1 MECKKLQCSHLKAC
15 QLFFTNQKQQT
26 DDIMK
31 QKLLSFILLLIV
43 GISAAHAYSFSA
55 VAPSGQTLYY
65 NITSSGSSPEVS
77 VTCPSSTSWSDYT
90 RPTGNLTIPTTVTNG
105 GITYSVTSIGDYA
118 FEYCSG
124 LTSVSIPN
132 SVTSIGYESFEYCS
146 GLASVTIPNSVT
158 SIGNYAFEYCSGLT
172 SVTIP
177 NSVTSIGEGAFRSC
191 SGLTSVTIPNS
202 VTSIGGGAFRSCS
215 GLNSIVVSSGNTV
228 YDSRNNCNAIIET
241 ATNTLIAGFQ
251 NTTIPNSVTSIGNHA
266 FYGCSGLTSLTIPN
280 SVTSIGYMAFSFC
293 RGLTSVTIPN
303 SVTSIGNWAFQ
314 YCSNLDS
321 VPIPNTVTTIAQGL
335 FYGCSGLTS
344 VTIPTTVTTI
354 QDQAFYRCISL
365 TSVTI
370 PNSVTT
376 IESSAFQN
384 CTGLTSVT
392 IPSSVTTIGTNA
404 FLNVPLIIYSGSASG
419 SPWGALYYNRYFEDN
434 LMFTSRAKDTLI
446 GASPSISSANIPST
460 VTTIGGRAFNGCTS
474 LISVTIP
481 NSVTTIGDSAFLGTG
496 LTSATIPNSVITIGN
511 YAFYNCLGLT
521 SVTIGNSVTTIGDA
535 AFASDTNMTS
545 VTIPNSV
552 IRIGNSAFYNCP
564 GLTSLTIGNSV
575 TSIGNG
581 AFSGCSG
588 LTSLTIPNSV
598 TSIGNSAFYGCS
610 GLTSV
615 SIPNSVTSIGN
626 GAFFGCSGL
635 TSLTIPNSVTSIGN
649 SAFYGCSGLN
659 SVTIPN
665 SVTSIGNS
673 AFYGCSGLT
682 SVTIPNS
689 VTSIGDEA
697 FRSCSGLTSVT
708 IPNSVTTIG
717 YSAFN
722 SCSGLTSVTIPNS
735 VTTIG
740 YSTFHSCSGLTSVT
754 IPNSVTSIGSMAF
767 RDCYALAPLTI
778 PNSVLSIGNTA
789 FDQVKMIFYYGSA
802 GSANDTW
809 GALCRNGFI
818 EDSLFYT
825 NSSKV
830 TLCGA
835 YIDIVTADIPQ
846 SVTTIGENAFCWCKK
861 LTKVTIPSSVSRIKW
876 GAFQVCTNLSSVII
890 GTPQTID
897 SVTCTFEPAIFYND
911 RSLQTIEMRKMIP
924 PIYNNPYGSS
934 YPGSSYYYSIV
945 GYVPSNCIL
954 KVPCYRDSLYRASDW
969 GNWFSHIVTDC
980 DLPYFDFKAIAPS
993 GDTLYYIIKNTTDR
1007 VKVVHPRKYYNYW
1020 GEYVKPTDTLVI
1032 PAIVQTDGMSY
1043 YVTEIESDAFRGCNG
1058 ITAVT
1063 IPRTIVEIG
1072 NNAFCSCSCL
1082 STVNYN
1088 ATACLKY
1095 NNEVFTEC
1103 PISTINIGDN
1113 VRILPE
1119 EAFTGLDSLRSVRI
1133 PDSVQTIWPGAFG
1146 FCTLLD
1152 TVVIGS
1158 SVSIIGDYVFENCS
1172 SLKYVKVR
1180 SNIPPFIDSNT
1191 FLSVPN
1197 NCMVSVPCNRDSVYR
1212 ASDWGRLFSHIVAD
1226 TNCSD
1231 CVIGLDDLPYTDN
1244 FDSYTTSTTTKTGV
1258 QPDCWT
1264 LVHQDVTMT
1273 DEYKPMI
1280 YCSSVN
1286 AHSGNYSLI
1295 LNKRGIYAMP
1305 EFEGDVNTL
1314 QLSFY
1319 LKQTQT
1325 KYQLQVGVMADLTD
1339 ASTFVPVATLDNGSN
1354 ITSSLPQTVNFSSYT
1369 GSGRYIAFRNT
1380 LAPGN
1385 TGDYSCNY
1393 IDDLTLTQPEVF
1405 TISATANPTA
1415 GGTVTGAGSYT
1426 DGSTCTLTATPAS
1439 GYTFANW
1446 TIGNSVVSTNPTY
1459 SFTVTSNRTLTANFT
1474 PIVICGFGLD
1484 DLPFTENF
1492 DHYTTSTTA
1501 KTGVEPDCWTL
1512 AHQDVSMTDEYKPMI
1527 YYSSANAHSG
1537 NYSLILNKRGI
1548 YAMPEFEGNVR
1559 ALKLSMYL
1567 KQSAAKYQL
1576 QVGVMSDLDNSS
1588 TFVPV
1593 ATIDNSSTN
1602 IEHVTVS
1609 FASYTGSGHYIA
1621 FRNILAPGNT
1631 GDYSCNYI
1639 DDLTITTYYDF
1650 LAVAPTGDTLYYI
1663 ILDSNNVTVVSPI
1676 PIDPTEIDYL
1686 DSLEHATLDSLAQP
1700 SNSLYNNIPDSD
1712 SGTKMPSF
1720 ASDTKGHAYKSGA
1733 MKYNGTVNIPASVT
1747 HNGTTYSVAR
1757 INDYAFYKCDSVISV
1772 TIPDNVVSIG
1782 KWAFAFDSILGSV
1795 SLGSSVTDIGFGA
1808 FYGCLSLTDLVLP
1821 DPMTPSCDTCHS
1833 TPSTP
1838 HPHSHCDTCHSR
1850 IGDHAFY
1857 GLGKRNLTPIPITL
1871 TIPRSVIY
1879 IGDNAFA
1886 ESPCI
1891 ATVNYNADS
1900 CTYMGSTSSPVFE
1913 NDMNFHTLNI
1923 GSTVKIIPANAFYG
1937 CSGINSLTI
1946 PASVKAIDSNAFY
1959 GCGGIG
1965 TLTFPASVSSIGSS
1979 AFAGCSGL
1987 TSITAKRTVAPSTS
2001 ANAFDGIPDDIPVYI
2016 PCGSRNSYDSCWSHF
2031 TNFIEEMD
2039 AHVTVNSADNSMGTA
2054 RVVNQPT
2061 CASPTSTV
2069 VATPNT
2075 GYVFTSWTE
2084 GDIAVSTSATY
2095 SFSVTADRILTAQF
2109 APTTTY
2115 SVMALPTPTEGG
2127 TVTGA
2132 GNYAAGST
2140 CTLTAVANAG
2150 YTFTNWTE
2158 GDIIVDTSATYSFSV
2173 TADRILTAQFSPNTP
2188 YTITA
2193 TANPTEGGT
2202 VNGDGDYPVG
2212 NTCTLRASSRPG
2224 YDFLNWT
2231 EGNTIVSTDATYSF
2245 TVTASRSLTANFVK
2259 CGFGVDDLPY
2269 TDNFDH
2275 YTNSTTAKTG
2285 MEPPCWSLAKQ
2296 DVTMTNDYKP
2306 MIYYGNSTAHS
2317 GNYSLILNKRGIY
2330 AMSEFDG
2337 DVSTLQL
2344 SMYLKQTQAKYQL
2357 QVGVMSSLNNAL
2369 SFVPIA
2375 TIDNSSTDFQYVE
2388 VDFDSY
2394 TGDGHYI
2401 AFRNILASGN
2411 TGDYSCNYIDDI
2423 NIHTAPCNGISA
2435 NRLPYTD
2442 NFDHYTKNTTN
2453 KTGVEPH
2460 CWTLAHQ
2467 DVSMTDEYKPML
2479 YFSNAH
2485 SGSYSLIL
2493 NKRGIYAMPAIDTN
2507 IRTLQL
2513 TMYLKQSMTKYQLQ
2527 VGVMSSLSNASTFV
2541 PVATIDNSSTA
2552 FEQVTV
2558 NFSSYTGN
2566 GHYIAFRNILAP
2578 DNTGDFSCNYID
2590 DLTVQVAPCTG
2601 IKVNDLPYT
2610 ENFDRYTN
2618 SITAKTGVEPP
2629 CWTLARQDVNMTDE
2643 YKPMI
2648 YYSSANAHSGNYS
2661 LILNKRGIYAMPE
2674 FEGDVSTLQ
2683 LSFYLKQTQAKYQLQ
2698 VGVMSSLTSV
2708 SSFVPIETINNSST
2722 DIEHVTVNFSSYTGN
2737 GHYIAFRNTL
2747 ASGNSGD
2754 YSVNYIDDLTLS
2766 LPVMYTVTATANPST
2781 GGTVTG
2787 AGEYASGTTCI
2798 LAATPDADYT
2808 FDNWTEGNTVVST
2821 NATYSFIVDANR
2833 TLTANFTH
2841 NIPVVICEI
2850 GVDDLPYTDN
2860 FDNYTNSTTAKT
2872 GVQPTCWTLAKQ
2884 DVSMTNEYKPMIYYA
2899 SANAHSGNYSLIL
2912 NKRGIYAMPEFKGDV
2927 NTLQLSFY
2935 LKQTQTKYQLQVG
2948 VMSSLTNASTFTPV
2962 QTINNSSTNMEQVT
2976 VDFSSYTGNGHY
2988 IAFRNILASGNSGD
3002 YSINY
3007 IDDLTLELR
3016 PVNTCT
3022 GINVADLPYYE
3033 EFDSIT
3039 TSTTTKT
3046 GVEPPCWTL
3055 VHQYVNMTD
3064 AYKPMIYYSPENA
3077 YTGDYSL
3084 ILNKRG
3090 IYAMPAYNGDVTQV
3104 MLFISLKQPQAKYQL
3119 DVGVMS
3125 DLNDISTFESVGIID
3140 NTGTDYQFW
3149 LIDFLDY
3156 TGNGHYIAFR
3166 NILAP
3171 GYTGDYSVN
3180 YIDHI
3185 LLEPLVYYNV
3195 TALANPPE
3203 GGTITG
3209 AGRYIHRYPCTL
3221 TATPNENYTFA
3232 NWTYN
3237 DTVVSTD
3244 SIFSFYIYDNYTLTA
3259 NFTYTPPSYTVT
3271 ATANPTAGGTVTG
3284 AGSYTSGSIC
3294 TLTATPAT
3302 GYNFTNWTSGSTVV
3316 STNATYTFTVTS
3328 DSTLTA
3334 NFTPIVNCGISV
3346 ADLPYSDNFDSYTTS
3361 TTAKTG
3367 VEPPCWTLAK
3377 QDVTMTDE
3385 YKPMVYYSSA
3395 NAHSG
3400 NYSLIINKR
3409 GIYAMPEFEGNVN
3422 TLQLSMYLKQSATK
3436 YQLQVGV
3443 MSNLDNASTFVPVA
3457 TIDNSTSGVEHVTV
3471 NFSSYTGT
3479 GHYIAFRNILAT
3491 GNSGDYSCN
3500 YIDDLTLSQPVV
3512 YTVAA
3517 TANPTA
3523 GGTVTGAGSYTDGST
3538 CTLTATPASG
3548 YTFTNWTVGNTVVST
3563 NATYSFTVTANRT
3576 LKANFTPVATC
3587 GISLSDLPYSE
3598 TFDNITTSTTAQT
3611 GVQPPCWTLAY
3622 QEVSMTNEYNPMIY
3636 YGSSNAHSGN
3646 YSLLL
3651 NKRGIYAMPEFDGN
3665 VNELIMGFYV
3675 LQTRASYRLTVG
3687 VMEDLSDPSTFTPVT
3702 TFNNSSTTDYVYCE
3716 VDFSSYEG
3724 SGRYIV
3730 FRNTNSAISDYSI
3743 NYIDDIT
3750 LNRAT
3755 PPCALTVEDLPYT
3768 DNFDS
3773 YTSSTTPKTGV
3784 EPTCWTLAYQEVSM
3798 TDEYKPMVYYSSA
3811 NAHSGNYALLLNKRG
3826 IYSMPAYTGDISTL
3840 QLSFYL
3846 KQTNSS
3852 YELTVG
3858 VMEDLYDPETFE
3870 PVISFNNETTNYV
3883 QQVVDF
3889 SSYSGTGHYIV
3900 FRNTNYAISNFSVN
3914 YIDDLTLE
3922 TRANNCSITTAD
3934 MPFSDNFDSYTSST
3948 TAKTGVQPDCWT
3960 LVHQDVAMT
3969 DEYKPMIYYSSANA
3983 HSGSYSL
3990 ILNKRCIFA
3999 MPEAVAD
4006 VNTLQ
4011 MEFYVRQTQ
4020 TKYQLQVGVLTSLDD
4035 YTTFVPV
4042 ATINNSST
4050 TTSSRHVVNFSSYTG
4065 NGHYIAFRNIL
4076 ASGQT
4081 GDYSCN
4087 YIDDIT
4093 LNSTSAA
4100 MYKGDTSDDSFAMD
4114 KHLTVYP
4121 NPTTGKLTVEADQEV
4136 VRVDVFDY
4144 TGRNVATYQS
4154 QSAIDLSQLATGIY
4168 TLRFTLP
4175 DRIEVR
4181 RVVKQ

>member
-1 MECKKLQCSHLKAC
+1 M
-15 QLFFTNQKQQT
+15 
-26 DDIMK
+26 
-31 QKLLSFILLLIV
+31 
-43 GISAAHAYSFSA
+43 GSATVVNY
-55 VAPSGQTLYY
+55 PTC
-65 NITSSGSSPEVS
+65 SSPIATIAANPIAGCTF
-77 VTCPSSTSWSDYT
+77 TCWTEEDT
-90 RPTGNLTIPTTVTNG
+90 
-105 GITYSVTSIGDYA
+105 
-118 FEYCSG
+118 
-124 LTSVSIPN
+124 
-132 SVTSIGYESFEYCS
+132 
-146 GLASVTIPNSVT
+146 
-158 SIGNYAFEYCSGLT
+158 
-172 SVTIP
+172 
-177 NSVTSIGEGAFRSC
+177 
-191 SGLTSVTIPNS
+191 
-202 VTSIGGGAFRSCS
+202 
-215 GLNSIVVSSGNTV
+215 VVST
-228 YDSRNNCNAIIET
+228 
-241 ATNTLIAGFQ
+241 
-251 NTTIPNSVTSIGNHA
+251 
-266 FYGCSGLTSLTIPN
+266 
-280 SVTSIGYMAFSFC
+280 
-293 RGLTSVTIPN
+293 
-303 SVTSIGNWAFQ
+303 
-314 YCSNLDS
+314 
-321 VPIPNTVTTIAQGL
+321 
-335 FYGCSGLTS
+335 
-344 VTIPTTVTTI
+344 
-354 QDQAFYRCISL
+354 
-365 TSVTI
+365 
-370 PNSVTT
+370 
-376 IESSAFQN
+376 
-384 CTGLTSVT
+384 
-392 IPSSVTTIGTNA
+392 
-404 FLNVPLIIYSGSASG
+404 
-419 SPWGALYYNRYFEDN
+419 
-434 LMFTSRAKDTLI
+434 
-446 GASPSISSANIPST
+446 
-460 VTTIGGRAFNGCTS
+460 
-474 LISVTIP
+474 
-481 NSVTTIGDSAFLGTG
+481 
-496 LTSATIPNSVITIGN
+496 
-511 YAFYNCLGLT
+511 
-521 SVTIGNSVTTIGDA
+521 DA
-535 AFASDTNMTS
+535 A
-545 VTIPNSV
+545 
-552 IRIGNSAFYNCP
+552 Y
-564 GLTSLTIGNSV
+564 
-575 TSIGNG
+575 
-581 AFSGCSG
+581 
-588 LTSLTIPNSV
+588 
-598 TSIGNSAFYGCS
+598 
-610 GLTSV
+610 
-615 SIPNSVTSIGN
+615 
-626 GAFFGCSGL
+626 
-635 TSLTIPNSVTSIGN
+635 
-649 SAFYGCSGLN
+649 
-659 SVTIPN
+659 
-665 SVTSIGNS
+665 
-673 AFYGCSGLT
+673 
-682 SVTIPNS
+682 
-689 VTSIGDEA
+689 
-697 FRSCSGLTSVT
+697 
-708 IPNSVTTIG
+708 
-717 YSAFN
+717 
-722 SCSGLTSVTIPNS
+722 
-735 VTTIG
+735 
-740 YSTFHSCSGLTSVT
+740 TFT
-754 IPNSVTSIGSMAF
+754 
-767 RDCYALAPLTI
+767 
-778 PNSVLSIGNTA
+778 
-789 FDQVKMIFYYGSA
+789 
-802 GSANDTW
+802 
-809 GALCRNGFI
+809 
-818 EDSLFYT
+818 
-825 NSSKV
+825 
-830 TLCGA
+830 
-835 YIDIVTADIPQ
+835 VTADC
-846 SVTTIGENAFCWCKK
+846 TLNAHF
-861 LTKVTIPSSVSRIKW
+861 
-876 GAFQVCTNLSSVII
+876 A
-890 GTPQTID
+890 
-897 SVTCTFEPAIFYND
+897 PAT
-911 RSLQTIEMRKMIP
+911 S
-924 PIYNNPYGSS
+924 
-934 YPGSSYYYSIV
+934 
-945 GYVPSNCIL
+945 C
-954 KVPCYRDSLYRASDW
+954 
-969 GNWFSHIVTDC
+969 
-980 DLPYFDFKAIAPS
+980 
-993 GDTLYYIIKNTTDR
+993 
-1007 VKVVHPRKYYNYW
+1007 
-1020 GEYVKPTDTLVI
+1020 
-1032 PAIVQTDGMSY
+1032 
-1043 YVTEIESDAFRGCNG
+1043 G
-1058 ITAVT
+1058 ITAT
-1063 IPRTIVEIG
+1063 
-1072 NNAFCSCSCL
+1072 
-1082 STVNYN
+1082 
-1088 ATACLKY
+1088 
-1095 NNEVFTEC
+1095 
-1103 PISTINIGDN
+1103 
-1113 VRILPE
+1113 
-1119 EAFTGLDSLRSVRI
+1119 
-1133 PDSVQTIWPGAFG
+1133 
-1146 FCTLLD
+1146 
-1152 TVVIGS
+1152 
-1158 SVSIIGDYVFENCS
+1158 
-1172 SLKYVKVR
+1172 
-1180 SNIPPFIDSNT
+1180 
-1191 FLSVPN
+1191 
-1197 NCMVSVPCNRDSVYR
+1197 
-1212 ASDWGRLFSHIVAD
+1212 
-1226 TNCSD
+1226 
-1231 CVIGLDDLPYTDN
+1231 DLPYTDN
-1244 FDSYTTSTTTKTGV
+1244 FDAYTTSTTAKTGV

-1264 LVHQDVTMT
+1264 LEHQDVAMA

-1280 YCSSVN
+1280 YYSSAN

-1305 EFEGDVNTL
+1305 EFDGDVNTL

-1325 KYQLQVGVMADLTD
+1325 KYQLQVGVMTDLD
-1339 ASTFVPVATLDNGSN
+1339 NANTFVPIDTIDNGSN
-1354 ITSSLPQTVNFSSYT
+1354 ITSSLPHTVNFSSYT
-1369 GSGRYIAFRNT
+1369 GSGHYIAFRNT
-1380 LAPGN
+1380 LAAGN

-1405 TISATANPTA
+1405 TISATANPVE

-1426 DGSTCTLTATPAS
+1426 DGSTCALTATPDS
-1439 GYTFANW
+1439 GYTFTNW
-1446 TIGNSVVSTNPTY
+1446 TVGNTVVSTNPTY
-1459 SFTVTSNRTLTANFT
+1459 SFTVASNRTLTANFT

-1512 AHQDVSMTDEYKPMI
+1512 AHQDVAMTDEYKPMI

-1559 ALKLSMYL
+1559 ALKLGMYL

-1720 ASDTKGHAYKSGA
+1720 TSDTKGHAYKSGA

-1795 SLGSSVTDIGFGA
+1795 SLGSSVTEIGFGA

-1821 DPMTPSCDTCHS
+1821 NPPIPDNPDYPDDPHHPCDTCWRG
-1833 TPSTP
+1833 TM
-1838 HPHSHCDTCHSR
+1838 
-1850 IGDHAFY
+1850 IADHAFF

-1913 NDMNFHTLNI
+1913 NDMNFHTLTI

-1959 GCGGIG
+1959 GCSGIG
-1965 TLTFPASVSSIGSS
+1965 SLTFPASVSSIGSS
-1979 AFAGCSGL
+1979 AFGGCSGL

-2109 APTTTY
+2109 TPTTTY
-2115 SVMALPTPTEGG
+2115 SVMALPNPTEGG

-2132 GNYAAGST
+2132 GNYAGGST

-2158 GDIIVDTSATYSFSV
+2158 GDIVVSTSATYSYTV

-2285 MEPPCWSLAKQ
+2285 MEPPCWRLAKQ

-2317 GNYSLILNKRGIY
+2317 DNYSLILNKRGIY

-2357 QVGVMSSLNNAL
+2357 QVGVMSNLNNAL

-2394 TGDGHYI
+2394 SGDGHYI

-2435 NRLPYTD
+2435 NKLPYTD
-2442 NFDHYTKNTTN
+2442 NFDHYTKSTTN

-2507 IRTLQL
+2507 IRALQL

-2578 DNTGDFSCNYID
+2578 GNTGDFSCNYID

-2601 IKVNDLPYT
+2601 IKVDDLPYT
-2610 ENFDRYTN
+2610 DNFDRYTN

-2698 VGVMSSLTSV
+2698 VGVLSSLTSV

-2722 DIEHVTVNFSSYTGN
+2722 DIEHVTVNFSSYTGS
-2737 GHYIAFRNTL
+2737 GHYIAFRNIL
-2747 ASGNSGD
+2747 ASGNTGD
-2754 YSVNYIDDLTLS
+2754 YSINYIDDLTLS
-2766 LPVMYTVTATANPST
+2766 LPVMYTITATANPSA
-2781 GGTVTG
+2781 GGTVSG
-2787 AGEYASGTTCI
+2787 AGEYASGSTCT
-2798 LAATPDADYT
+2798 LTATPAPNYIFT
-2808 FDNWTEGNTVVST
+2808 NWTVGNTVVSN
-2821 NATYSFIVDANR
+2821 NATYSFTVTANR
-2833 TLTANFTH
+2833 TLKANFTYVA
-2841 NIPVVICEI
+2841 PVVCGIN
-2850 GVDDLPYTDN
+2850 VDDLPFTETFDGYT
-2860 FDNYTNSTTAKT
+2860 TSTTAKT
-2872 GVQPTCWTLAKQ
+2872 GVVPDCWTLAKQ
-2884 DVSMTNEYKPMIYYA
+2884 DVNMTDEYKPMIYYS

-2912 NKRGIYAMPEFKGDV
+2912 NKRGIYAMPEFEGDV
-2927 NTLQLSFY
+2927 STLQLSFY
-2935 LKQTQTKYQLQVG
+2935 LKQTQAKYQLQVG
-2948 VMSSLTNASTFTPV
+2948 VMSSLTSVSSFVPIE
-2962 QTINNSSTNMEQVT
+2962 TINNSSTGIEHVT
-2976 VDFSSYTGNGHY
+2976 VNFSSYTGNGHY
-2988 IAFRNILASGNSGD
+2988 IAFRNILASGNTGD
-3002 YSINY
+3002 FSCNY
-3007 IDDLTLELR
+3007 IDDLTLSQ
-3016 PVNTCT
+3016 PVIYT
-3022 GINVADLPYYE
+3022 
-3033 EFDSIT
+3033 IT
-3039 TSTTTKT
+3039 ATANPTA
-3046 GVEPPCWTL
+3046 G
-3055 VHQYVNMTD
+3055 
-3064 AYKPMIYYSPENA
+3064 
-3077 YTGDYSL
+3077 G
-3084 ILNKRG
+3084 
-3090 IYAMPAYNGDVTQV
+3090 
-3104 MLFISLKQPQAKYQL
+3104 
-3119 DVGVMS
+3119 
-3125 DLNDISTFESVGIID
+3125 SV
-3140 NTGTDYQFW
+3140 TGTGEYASGS
-3149 LIDFLDY
+3149 
-3156 TGNGHYIAFR
+3156 T
-3166 NILAP
+3166 
-3171 GYTGDYSVN
+3171 
-3180 YIDHI
+3180 
-3185 LLEPLVYYNV
+3185 
-3195 TALANPPE
+3195 
-3203 GGTITG
+3203 
-3209 AGRYIHRYPCTL
+3209 CTL
-3221 TATPNENYTFA
+3221 TATPNTNYTFT
-3232 NWTYN
+3232 NWTVGN
-3237 DTVVSTD
+3237 TVVSTNATY
-3244 SIFSFYIYDNYTLTA
+3244 SFTVTANRTLKA
-3259 NFTYTPPSYTVT
+3259 NFTYTPPTYTVT
-3271 ATANPTAGGTVTG
+3271 ATANPTAGGSITG
-3284 AGSYTSGSIC
+3284 AGSYSSGSTC
-3294 TLTATPAT
+3294 SLTAKPAT
-3302 GYNFTNWTSGSTVV
+3302 GYTFTNWTSSSTVV
-3316 STNATYTFTVTS
+3316 STNATYSFTVTANR
-3328 DSTLTA
+3328 TLTA
-3334 NFTPIVNCGISV
+3334 NFTPIVNCGISID
-3346 ADLPYSDNFDSYTTS
+3346 DLPYTDNFDHYTNSTTAKTGVEPSCWTLAKQDVSMTNEYKPMVYYSSSMAHSGNYSLILNKRGIYAMPEFDGDVSTLQLSFYLKQTQAKYQLQVGVMSNLTNASSFVPVVTINNSSTNSEQVTVDFSTYTGNGRYIAFRNILASGNSGDYSCNYIDDLTLSKLVDTYYDFWAIAPSGDTLYYKINSDSLSVSVVVPDSNTWGAYFKPTDTLTIPTFLTHRGITYSVTSIGSGAFYCCRGLTSVTIPNSVTSIGSFAFEGCSGLTSVTIPNSVTSIGSGAFGGCSGLTSVTIPNSVTSIGVAAFRDCRGLTSVTIPNSVTSIGHYTFYDCRGLTSVTIPNSVTSIGHYTFYGCRGLRSITAKSAVAPSLDGNDVFYPGPYSIPVYIPCGSTASYSSTWTRFSNFIEVPFSVSVFSADSTMGSATVITNPTCTSSIATISATPNAGYSFTNWTENDSVVSTDATYTLSINADRTLTAHFAPADPCGIDVTDLPYTDNFDSYTTS

-3377 QDVTMTDE
+3377 QDVSMTNE
-3385 YKPMVYYSSA
+3385 YKPMVYYSSSMAHSGNYSLILNKRGIYAMPEFDGDVSTLQLSFYLKQTQAKYQLQVGVMSNLTNASTFVPVATINNSSTNSEQVTVDFSTYTGNGRYIAFRNILAAGNSGDYSCNYIDDLTLDVRPQQCGISIADLPYTDNFDSYTTSTTAKTSVEPTCWTLAHQDVSMTDAYKPMIYYASA

-3400 NYSLIINKR
+3400 NYSLLLNKR
-3409 GIYAMPEFEGNVN
+3409 GIYAMPEFEGNVS

-3443 MSNLDNASTFVPVA
+3443 MSNLDNVSTFVPVA
-3457 TIDNSTSGVEHVTV
+3457 TIDNSTTGIEHVTV
-3471 NFSSYTGT
+3471 NFSSYTGN
-3479 GHYIAFRNILAT
+3479 GHYIAFRNILAA

-3622 QEVSMTNEYNPMIY
+3622 QEVSMTNEYKPMIY

-3665 VNELIMGFYV
+3665 VNKLIMGFYV

-3687 VMEDLSDPSTFTPVT
+3687 VMEDLSDPNTFTPVT
-3702 TFNNSSTTDYVYCE
+3702 TFNNSSTSEYVYRE
-3716 VDFSSYEG
+3716 VDFSTYEG
-3724 SGRYIV
+3724 DGKYIV
-3730 FRNTNSAISDYSI
+3730 FRNINTAIGDYSV
-3743 NYIDDIT
+3743 NYLDDIT

-3773 YTSSTTPKTGV
+3773 YTTSTTPKTGV

-3811 NAHSGNYALLLNKRG
+3811 NAHSGNYSLILNKRG

-3858 VMEDLYDPETFE
+3858 VMEDLDDPETFE

-3922 TRANNCSITTAD
+3922 TRANNCSITAAD
-3934 MPFSDNFDSYTSST
+3934 MPYTDNFDSYTSST

-3999 MPEAVAD
+3999 MPAVVAD

-4020 TKYQLQVGVLTSLDD
+4020 AKYQLQVGVLSSLDD
-4035 YTTFVPV
+4035 YATFVPV

-4065 NGHYIAFRNIL
+4065 NGHFIAFRNIL

-4087 YIDDIT
+4087 YIDNINLRT
-4093 LNSTSAA
+4093 AS
-4100 MYKGDTSDDSFAMD
+4100 KGDMPDDSYNMEAPA
-4114 KHLTVYP
+4114 HTLTLYP
-4121 NPTTGKLTVEADQEV
+4121 NPTTGILNVEADEEV

-4144 TGRNVATYQS
+4144 TGRCVASFERQTTV
-4154 QSAIDLSQLATGIY
+4154 DLGRLATGLY
-4168 TLRFTLP
+4168 TLRVTLP
-4175 DRIEVR
+4175 ERIEVR